1 MTRARYKI
9 PDLLRGLAAL
19 GVVAFHANAIGSDSL
34 FLLVDLFFVL
44 SGYVLAR
51 SFTGITTKQE
61 FFRFMEK
68 RLWRFLPLVWVALV
82 VKLGIEIVQQVS
94 NSTPELIPGVFDQ
107 ISAALLLQI
116 LVPSSLMI
124 IVPLW
129 SLSAE
134 LAVNAVFSAFG
145 SKLVRYLLPILAAG
159 YALTLVG
166 FWIDADFIEAHGSI
180 RGLEAFGHGVMGIG
194 LGVAISAA
202 KPPVLKNFHLIS
214 SSLLTGLLLVVANNA
229 FYVFAGSLVFAY
241 FVWSLQNV
249 EKKTTSQKFAAFT
262 KRFGELSFGIYVWHG
277 VLIGVLRVVVER
289 LDLSEVARGIALAI
303 LTATASTVAAALSF
317 KFVEKPAMERF
328 KRRH

>member
-1 MTRARYKI
+1 MTTARYKI

-68 RLWRFLPLVWVALV
+68 RLYRFLPLVWVALV
-82 VKLGIEIVQQVS
+82 VKFGIEIVQQVS

-116 LVPSSLMI
+116 FIPSSLMI

-134 LAVNAVFSAFG
+134 LAVNAVFGAFG
-145 SKLVRYLLPILAAG
+145 SKLLRYLLPILATG

-180 RGLEAFGHGVMGIG
+180 RGFEAFGHGVIGIG

-202 KPPVLKNFHLIS
+202 KPPVHKNFHLIS

-249 EKKTTSQKFAAFT
+249 EMKITSQKFATFT

-277 VLIGVLRVVVER
+277 VLIGVLRVLVER
-289 LDLSEVARGIALAI
+289 LDLSEVSRGIALAV
-303 LTATASTVAAALSF
+303 LTALASTVAAALSF
-317 KFVEKPAMERF
+317 RFVEKPAMERF